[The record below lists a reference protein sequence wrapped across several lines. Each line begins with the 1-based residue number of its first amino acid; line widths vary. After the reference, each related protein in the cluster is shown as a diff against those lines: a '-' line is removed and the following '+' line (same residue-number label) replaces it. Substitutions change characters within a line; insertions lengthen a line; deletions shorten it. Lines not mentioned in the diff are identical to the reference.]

1 MEHRNVYS
9 PSEKLVADVE
19 HLVSLPDICVR
30 VNMMADS
37 SRYSALDIGN
47 VIMQDA
53 DLSARLLRLV
63 NSAFFGLQAP
73 VETISRAV
81 TIIGTKELRNLVLAT
96 SAVEVFR
103 GIPADLV
110 DMVEFWRYSLTTGVI
125 ARELAGRC
133 NVLHGER
140 LFVMGVLHD
149 VGRLVIYLKA
159 ADKARDILLITAGSD
174 ELLPQAES
182 GVLGFTHMDVG
193 AALLKRWKLP
203 ESIVATVQFH
213 HHPMETPEYR
223 LETALV
229 HIASR
234 LAYAELMGEFLD
246 GVIDDIHPDVWEITG
261 LMDDEVLTMM
271 EQVPAQVAEVMEV
284 VLAPM
289 QPSSS
294 LPSARS

>member
-53 DLSARLLRLV
+53 NLSARLLRLV

-125 ARELAGRC
+125 ARELAERC

-159 ADKARDILLITAGSD
+159 ADKARDILLIIAGSD

-246 GVIDDIHPDVWEITG
+246 GVIDNIHPEVWEITG

-271 EQVPAQVAEVMEV
+271 EQVPVQVAEVMEV

>member
-1 MEHRNVYS
+1 
-9 PSEKLVADVE
+9 
-19 HLVSLPDICVR
+19 
-30 VNMMADS
+30 
-37 SRYSALDIGN
+37 
-47 VIMQDA
+47 
-53 DLSARLLRLV
+53 
-63 NSAFFGLQAP
+63 
-73 VETISRAV
+73 
-81 TIIGTKELRNLVLAT
+81 
-96 SAVEVFR
+96 
-103 GIPADLV
+103 
-110 DMVEFWRYSLTTGVI
+110 MVEFWRYSLTTGVI

>member
-1 MEHRNVYS
+1 
-9 PSEKLVADVE
+9 
-19 HLVSLPDICVR
+19 
-30 VNMMADS
+30 MMADS

-53 DLSARLLRLV
+53 NLSARLLRLV

-125 ARELAGRC
+125 ARELAERC

-246 GVIDDIHPDVWEITG
+246 GVIDNIHPEVWEITG

-271 EQVPAQVAEVMEV
+271 EQVPVQVAEVMEV

>member
-125 ARELAGRC
+125 ARELAERC

-246 GVIDDIHPDVWEITG
+246 GVIDDIHPEVWEITG

>member
-53 DLSARLLRLV
+53 NLSARLLRLV

-125 ARELAGRC
+125 ARELAERC

-246 GVIDDIHPDVWEITG
+246 GVIDNIHPEVWEITG

-271 EQVPAQVAEVMEV
+271 EQVPVQVAEVMEV

>member
-103 GIPADLV
+103 RIPADLV